1 MSLPTS
7 IAPEFQHPPLYA
19 RLVGYVAR
27 EYSNSNPEADTKDE
41 DISTEWIPV
50 ADHITGYNY
59 SYSNDTL
66 DIAELADSLIAAYK
80 DDVRFASTKSLVL
93 CISPLTES
101 GESPSD
107 DNIYMPAG
115 TSESFTQP

>member
-1 MSLPTS
+1 MSLPTK
-7 IAPEFQHPPLYA
+7 IAPEFQHSPLYA
-19 RLVGYVAR
+19 RLVSYSTR
-27 EYSNSNPEADTKDE
+27 EYLNSSPEQDTKDE

-50 ADHITGYNY
+50 ADKITRY
-59 SYSNDTL
+59 SYSNNTL
-66 DIAELADSLIAAYK
+66 NMNDLADSLIAAYRN
-80 DDVRFASTKSLVL
+80 DVRFASAKSVLL
-93 CISPLTES
+93 CISPLNES